1 MKEQASKTPAVILET
16 PKSTKEKISEVKGKT
31 QEKSTSKPVRKR
43 LIRSQIAKEKGKT
56 VISGEDSSLKGDLND
71 ILKAIDVTESP
82 LVQVDVT
89 KFDQRKSKKVKL
101 SKKLE
106 FEHDVT
112 TFVFKPRKP
121 LTKQSKKMQESNVE
135 LERIEEAFAIQE
147 ELIDLPSLR
156 PKGDKNVVPTTQTE
170 KSSYEVMEERLK
182 AANNEIARLRVRG
195 GEHAAKRTNFKR
207 MKALWE
213 AEKVSKPEI
222 VSSETQYFTWIV
234 PAIKEARFVRKINA
248 QLRDTSRGLKRK
260 IEDMEIQ
267 LTKSGKGSTTITKQ
281 GVENRQ

>member
-1 MKEQASKTPAVILET
+1 VKEQASKTPAVILET